1 MMPGSSGEPSDA
13 YPKPIVLERPSNMTT
28 KEHWF
33 WIVTSETYPYL
44 PRKTTWRMT
53 ASEAKARYGDAATKV
68 EGSLEV
74 GHVPKVPSG
83 SAAVRV
89 SSKQRTSA

>member
-13 YPKPIVLERPSNMTT
+13 YPKPIVLERQSDMTA

-33 WIVTSETYPYL
+33 WIVSSETYPYL

-74 GHVPKVPSG
+74 RTDPGRAGALYRGYNEPK
-83 SAAVRV
+83 
-89 SSKQRTSA
+89 